1 MIRVVLVAGKL
12 NTKFSESFGR
22 SNIEVVKSFDDIREL
37 WTDILTNGGV
47 DFIDVDRVLV
57 VPGTYIS
64 ESEMSIVDQ
73 MLNLQSAFVIEGLNP
88 ILHLPIKDPDVYA
101 KIESNPDSALL
112 YKNTHIMAVTSF
124 DIGYFLNLTKGNYD
138 SVGLR
143 HADFLKVNEIDNEL
157 DRILEETEDKKVEKV
172 DREVFDGFVDP
183 KKLAELDRE
192 AQKLA
197 KEKELEERKASRIEK
212 KSKEKASKGVIG
224 GLFGKKGVVG
234 GDDAPK
240 TKPVKEK
247 PTPKPKPV
255 REKKSKASKFSKK
268 EVSLYKGII
277 AVTGDRQSGVSTT
290 VSNMAEVY
298 AKNGNSV
305 LIVDLDTKRR
315 FQTKIYPEFYDAI
328 DLETRVMNGL
338 LASLINTGNLEDV
351 AAVVSDN
358 VALLSISDEVDRVI
372 HKFANRPF
380 ESVFSAQNLVNL
392 LSYAKSMFDVVL
404 VDIPFEQLRVVGN
417 ALSYVD
423 KSVLCIPNTMYH
435 IDNLLEI
442 EVDELLLVDEI
453 VTRTLLS
460 KSKIL
465 LTKYNEFSKY
475 EGKEVTEEFVMD
487 TLSLLDDSLYHLEV
501 VGRIPYM
508 DDYES
513 QVGKGKPIVSRDLEL
528 RSHFEEFMSMI

>member
-12 NTKFSESFGR
+12 NNKFSESFGM

-57 VPGTYIS
+57 VPGNYIS
-64 ESEMSIVDQ
+64 EREMSIVDQ

-88 ILHLPIKDPDVYA
+88 ILHLPIKDPDVYT
-101 KIESNPDSALL
+101 KIESDPNSALM

-138 SVGLR
+138 SVGLK
-143 HADFLKVNEIDNEL
+143 HPDFLKVTEVDNEL
-157 DRILEETEDKKVEKV
+157 DRILEETEDKKPEKV
-172 DREVFDGFVDP
+172 EREVFDGFVDT
-183 KKLAELDRE
+183 KQLAELDRE

-197 KEKELEERKASRIEK
+197 KEKELEERKASRLEK
-212 KSKEKASKGVIG
+212 KNKEKVSKGIG
-224 GLFGKKGVVG
+224 GLFGKKGAEGV
-234 GDDAPK
+234 
-240 TKPVKEK
+240 TKPVKDK
-247 PTPKPKPV
+247 PKPIREKPV
-255 REKKSKASKFSKK
+255 REKKSKSPKVSKK
-268 EVSLYKGII
+268 EVNLYKGII
-277 AVTGDRQSGVSTT
+277 TVTGDRQSGVSTT

-328 DLETRVMNGL
+328 ALENRVMNGL

-380 ESVFSAQNLVNL
+380 DTVFSAQNLVNL

-404 VDIPFEQLRVVGN
+404 VDLPFEKLRSVGN
-417 ALSYVD
+417 LLSYVD

-435 IDNLLEI
+435 VDNLLEI

-465 LTKYNEFSKY
+465 LTKYNELSKY

-501 VGRIPYM
+501 IGRVPYLE
-508 DDYES
+508 DYES

>member
-1 MIRVVLVAGKL
+1 MLRVVLVAGELTEAVKEVFD
-12 NTKFSESFGR
+12 KYD
-22 SNIEVVKSFDDIREL
+22 IEIVKDFYDIREL

-47 DFIDVDRVLV
+47 DYLDVDRVLI
-57 VPGTYIS
+57 VPNTYIS
-64 ESEMSIVDQ
+64 EKEMSVIDQ
-73 MLNLQSAFVIEGLNP
+73 MINLQSAFIIEGLNSV
-88 ILHLPIKDPDVYA
+88 IHFLTKDPDTYA
-101 KIESNPDSALL
+101 KIESNIGEYLL
-112 YKNTHIMAVTSF
+112 YQNSHIMAVESLSKQ
-124 DIGYFLNLTKGNYD
+124 DLARLAQGNYD
-138 SVGLR
+138 SVGLK
-143 HADFLKVNEIDNEL
+143 HPDFLKVVDVDNEL
-157 DRILEETEDKKVEKV
+157 DRVLEETEEQKPEKVE
-172 DREVFDGFVDP
+172 REVFEGFVD
-183 KKLAELDRE
+183 KKKMSELDRE

-197 KEKELEERKASRIEK
+197 KEKELAERKASRVEK
-212 KSKEKASKGVIG
+212 KSKEKANKVGLG
-224 GLFGKKGVVG
+224 GLFGKKDTGSVVE
-234 GDDAPK
+234 
-240 TKPVKEK
+240 KPVKEK
-247 PTPKPKPV
+247 AITKQKPV
-255 REKKSKASKFSKK
+255 KEKKVKAPKLSKK

-290 VSNMAEVY
+290 VSNMADVY

-328 DLETRVMNGL
+328 ALENRVMNGL

-380 ESVFSAQNLVNL
+380 EAVFSAQNLVNL
-392 LSYAKSMFDVVL
+392 LSYAKSMFDVVI
-404 VDIPFEQLRVVGN
+404 VDLPFEKLHSVGN
-417 ALSYVD
+417 LLSYVD
-423 KSVLCIPNTMYH
+423 KSIMCIPNTMYH

-442 EVDELLLVDEI
+442 EIDELLLVDEI

-465 LTKYNEFSKY
+465 LTKYNENSKF

-487 TLSLLDDSLYHLEV
+487 TLSLLDDSQYHLEV
-501 VGRIPYM
+501 IGRIPYI

-513 QVGKGKPIVSRDLEL
+513 QVGKGKPVVSRDLEL
-528 RSHFEEFMSMI
+528 RNHFEEFMSMI